1 MIETLL
7 LNGLPLVAGIVKE
20 KGVDLAQNF
29 LNDTLG
35 IDIDLKGDKLEPE
48 ALKVLKTYED
58 ELNEYYG
65 EIDRL
70 RAEIRDN
77 TDFELHKILTEELKE
92 IRDNLSSFELTY
104 A

>member
-1 MIETLL
+1 M
-7 LNGLPLVAGIVKE
+7 
-20 KGVDLAQNF
+20 
-29 LNDTLG
+29 
-35 IDIDLKGDKLEPE
+35 
-48 ALKVLKTYED
+48 TYED
-58 ELNEYYG
+58 ELNEYYS

-92 IRDNLSSFELTY
+92 IRDDLSSFELTY